1 MHNTLPKRAWLA
13 ATLLVCLAASPLAV
27 AETDAIYAAARDE
40 IWEKELA
47 IYQARSRGDLS
58 YYLQNASAGYKGWP
72 PYSELPGGLPYL
84 KNMAAD
90 MVGLNQ
96 EKLTMELVDFALAG
110 DTAVIYY
117 ATHRT
122 RMPNG
127 DTVDQRYA
135 ICHVWTREADGW
147 KLIGAMGREKP

>member
-1 MHNTLPKRAWLA
+1 MHSNLRKRARLA
-13 ATLLVCLAASPLAV
+13 ATLLVWLAASPLAMT
-27 AETDAIYAAARDE
+27 ETDDAYATARDE
-40 IWEKELA
+40 IWDKEKA
-47 IYQARSRGDLS
+47 IYEARSNGDLS
-58 YYLQNASAGYKGWP
+58 YYLKNAAAGYKGWP

-84 KNMAAD
+84 SNMAAD

-96 EKLTMELVDFALAG
+96 EELTMELVDFALAG

-127 DTVDQRYA
+127 DNVDQRYA
-135 ICHVWTREADGW
+135 ICHVWTREAEGW